1 MDELRRREGTTC
13 RDNLDAF
20 ERWRPVELP
29 IVTADDGHR
38 PPDVFLSHGERERE
52 GGEGNGIVRHL
63 ASIVVPAVINTCDVV
78 TDHFDGRYF
87 SC

>member
-1 MDELRRREGTTC
+1 MDELRRREPHHVPRC
-13 RDNLDAF
+13 FRCLRKLD
-20 ERWRPVELP
+20 PVELP

-38 PPDVFLSHGERERE
+38 PPDVFLSHGERE
-52 GGEGNGIVRHL
+52 GGGGNNDIVCHL

-78 TDHFDGRYF
+78 TDHFGERYF